1 LPIAFDSTLDPPVA
15 HSLLL
20 WTHPWSNPSTQGSGS
35 SKQAFECDETG
46 ITDVP
51 IIMLMNFIAP
61 GRESLPPP
69 EFAPEQLRDWLSALP
84 QHDAAAAAGALIE
97 RIITFNRTD
106 LQARARIRALEM
118 FRDHVDS
125 LLPHLECRLQDA
137 VPPLVGTLRHTAYLM
152 EKLFK
157 ELAAGYSRA
166 VFEVPKTW
174 LSMGFRSQLHM
185 PLVRAM
191 EYHARRLA
199 LAQQLYARSPGAVWA
214 DLHRLYQLAREWRLD
229 AENIESP
236 EISALDVYRTALL
249 LAFAQPSRLN
259 RTDFMRVQAYLASHG
274 QLAELIPAKT
284 ITDAACAFAIDH
296 RRDKPGVALAK
307 RKDIGLENGEMLLI
321 TGPLVERIETQLTRV
336 RSGISPT
343 SLGLP
348 DEGATLS
355 YQELLQRLMVSWRGE
370 RATRATRTQFHPRIE
385 MWVGLRE
392 IWRAL
397 RAEAPAEPGADTA
410 AGGGAARPSEWIVL
424 NESSRGFA
432 LRHMS
437 RTPPPIH
444 VGELVALKPRGRGA
458 IFVCLVRWIQ
468 SDNPEHLEVGVQ
480 QLAPI
485 AVPAVYRLSE
495 ADRGA
500 PEPVLFFP
508 QMPTQRKAPA
518 IAVSPD
524 QLRGDSPFS
533 LRHRRGRLDLRP
545 GRIIEKTSSIELIE
559 VWAANPA

>member
-1 LPIAFDSTLDPPVA
+1 
-15 HSLLL
+15 
-20 WTHPWSNPSTQGSGS
+20 
-35 SKQAFECDETG
+35 
-46 ITDVP
+46 
-51 IIMLMNFIAP
+51 MLMNFIAP

-69 EFAPEQLRDWLSALP
+69 EFAPDQLREWLTALP

-97 RIITFNRTD
+97 RLITFNRAD

-118 FRDHVDS
+118 FRDHVDG
-125 LLPHLECRLQDA
+125 LLPHLERKLQDA
-137 VPPLVGTLRHTAYLM
+137 VPPLTGALRHVAYLM

-166 VFEVPKTW
+166 VLEVPKTW
-174 LSMGFRSQLHM
+174 LSMGYRSQLHV

-214 DLHRLYQLAREWRLD
+214 DLHRLFHLAREWRMD
-229 AENIESP
+229 TEYIESP
-236 EISALDVYRTALL
+236 TISALDVYRTALL
-249 LAFAQPSRLN
+249 LAFAQPSKLN
-259 RTDFMRVQAYLASHG
+259 RTDFMRVQSYLASHV
-274 QLAELIPAKT
+274 QLAELTSAKAGA
-284 ITDAACAFAIDH
+284 DVACAFAIDH

-307 RKDIGLENGEMLLI
+307 RKDFSLENGEMLLI
-321 TGPLVERIETQLTRV
+321 TTALVERIETQLRRV
-336 RSGISPT
+336 RSGISPG

-355 YQELLQRLMVSWRGE
+355 YQELLQRLMLNWKGE
-370 RATRATRTQFHPRIE
+370 RAVRATRTQFHPRIE
-385 MWVGLRE
+385 VWVGLRE

-397 RAEAPAEPGADTA
+397 RAETSAESGSDPAGGSAPARAT
-410 AGGGAARPSEWIVL
+410 EWIVL

-437 RTPPPIH
+437 GTPPPIQ
-444 VGELVALKPRGRGA
+444 VGELVAIKPNGRGA
-458 IFVCLVRWIQ
+458 MFVCLVRWIQ
-468 SDNPEHLEVGVQ
+468 SNNPEHFEVGVQ
-480 QLAPI
+480 QLAPV
-485 AVPAVYRLSE
+485 AVPAVYKLSE

-508 QMPTQRKAPA
+508 QLPTQRKAPA

-524 QLRGDSPFS
+524 QLRGDRPFT
-533 LRHRRGRLDLRP
+533 LRHRRGRLNLRP
-545 GRIIEKTSSIELIE
+545 GRIIEKTASIELIE
-559 VWAANPA
+559 VWAAGTP